1 MLPARKKKFQ
11 LLSRRFRSRLS
22 PSRFLMTSQPGEYDP
37 SSTQTDSGITVPVC
51 INTVPAL
58 NIGCIVFLSCAPLS
72 PCSAAVAPR
81 RCKEFVDYKDSVRK
95 TCEVR
100 LLKPSIETTRP
111 EGLLWRSKQS
121 STLALQRA
129 ELFCTAQIRQ
139 QAPNGFGRPEI
150 RIE

>member
-1 MLPARKKKFQ
+1 
-11 LLSRRFRSRLS
+11 
-22 PSRFLMTSQPGEYDP
+22 
-37 SSTQTDSGITVPVC
+37 
-51 INTVPAL
+51 
-58 NIGCIVFLSCAPLS
+58 VFLSCAPLS

-150 RIE
+150 RIEWSGRPTLEAKFLQLTKPSEYRISAAWMLPKVCNWSSLPRYPQLPLSSFVSQ